1 MKMPPA
7 LPSQCICRQSKS
19 CNFTCQICTA
29 DLQANIKI
37 VGDAHNILML
47 HGVVG
52 QTLHSLMVQK
62 GHQQLLSTLHLYSC
76 SEGALACIKPI
87 EHTLRLQKCAHKLVM
102 HWAKHYLAS
111 ALKGCCAVSLACNSA
126 VCTKHALGTIKLT
139 ELLLRKLPFA
149 LLSVRPSYQTWIRVP
164 VSRQQHS

>member
-1 MKMPPA
+1 MKTPPA

-62 GHQQLLSTLHLYSC
+62 GHQQLLLTLHLYSC

-111 ALKGCCAVSLACNSA
+111 ALCEKVLCSQPCMQLSSLHKACTGYYQAHRAAPQEAAICPPFSEAV
-126 VCTKHALGTIKLT
+126 
-139 ELLLRKLPFA
+139 LPNVDPC
-149 LLSVRPSYQTWIRVP
+149 SGE
-164 VSRQQHS
+164 